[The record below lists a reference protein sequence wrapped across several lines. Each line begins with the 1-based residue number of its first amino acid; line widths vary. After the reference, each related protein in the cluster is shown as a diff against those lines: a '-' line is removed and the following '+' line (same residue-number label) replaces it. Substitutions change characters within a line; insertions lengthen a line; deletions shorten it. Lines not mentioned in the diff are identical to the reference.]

1 MALKDILALVDDKL
15 GDVFRTVAYTPD
27 RDRQKFADRID
38 ATKAKF
44 LATEPP
50 RGKKDFSVANNVVE
64 YRPTLNGG
72 PVKIGGKDVSYVPAE
87 RFGDFLDGLKAATLA
102 GEIDKEL
109 EAAGKGDAATPTRAP
124 RVKSQGGSGGGRG
137 WSEERRAA
145 FAATIAAR
153 NAAKGNG

>member
-1 MALKDILALVDDKL
+1 MSLKDILALVDDKL

-27 RDRQKFADRID
+27 RDRQKFAARID
-38 ATKAKF
+38 ATKEKF
-44 LATEPP
+44 LQTEPP

-64 YRPTLNGG
+64 YRPTLGG

-87 RFGDFLDGLKAATLA
+87 RFGDFLTGLKAAVMA
-102 GEIDKEL
+102 GELDKEL
-109 EAAGKGDAATPTRAP
+109 EAAGKGDTATTTRAP
-124 RVKSQGGSGGGRG
+124 RVKSQGTGGGGRG

-153 NAAKGNG
+153 NAAKGAK

>member
-1 MALKDILALVDDKL
+1 MALKDVLALIDSSL
-15 GDVFRTVAYTPD
+15 ADVFKTVAYTPD
-27 RDRQKFADRID
+27 RDRKKFADRID

-72 PVKIGGKDVSYVPAE
+72 AVKIGGKDVSYVPAE
-87 RFGDFLDGLKAATLA
+87 RFDDFLTGLKAAVLA
-102 GEIDKEL
+102 GELDKEL
-109 EAAGKGDAATPTRAP
+109 EAAGKGDAATTARAP
-124 RVKSQGGSGGGRG
+124 RVKSQGTGTGRG

-153 NAAKGNG
+153 KAAKGS